1 MVGKLLQS
9 LVDGSELT
17 EKFYSLF
24 ENKSKFTA
32 EIKLRNSN
40 KWLNLSAGLM
50 NDTIATVVA
59 TDIFFL
65 FLAFLLFGNI
75 FVLWIFFF
83 LRKKYITEIKQLSE
97 ELNHALTTKSR
108 FLANMSHE
116 VFLYPLLFLS
126 FFFHSNRS

>member
-83 LRKKYITEIKQLSE
+83 YGRNILQK
-97 ELNHALTTKSR
+97 
-108 FLANMSHE
+108 
-116 VFLYPLLFLS
+116 
-126 FFFHSNRS
+126 